1 MKATLEA
8 HFGTDL
14 DVVNAARVSFSNKS
28 DWDYKDCGHADCGP
42 ECPGEFPI
50 LKARDANL
58 IQYLARG
65 LRKSEWELVLQEFA
79 DNGSVHHFGQ
89 GELKE
94 RALFNIESSVI
105 NLMNMAQHW
114 VPFTHNY
121 IRFHMVAPVP
131 IARQCFKHKVGFTE
145 SEESRRYI
153 KTTPT
158 LYIPEEFRAS
168 AEDVK
173 QGSGGK
179 HTHSDAWQHSYVN
192 VATNAISMYEAMIK
206 DGVAPEQARFV
217 LPQGCEVQW
226 IWSGNLASF
235 ARYVI
240 QRSDP
245 HAQLESQMLAKQ
257 VSDQIAPLFPVS
269 WAALVNS
276 GRTFTTED

>member
-8 HFGTDL
+8 HYGTDL
-14 DVVNAARVSFSNKS
+14 DVVNAARVSFANKS
-28 DWDYKDCGHADCGP
+28 SLDEQGN
-42 ECPGEFPI
+42 
-50 LKARDANL
+50 LRARDANL

-65 LRKSEWELVLQEFA
+65 LRKSEWNEVLA
-79 DNGSVHHFGQ
+79 TIASNGHEYLTCDPSNG
-89 GELKE
+89 LKNNE
-94 RALFNIESSVI
+94 EIIS

-121 IRFHMVAPVP
+121 IKFHMVAPVP
-131 IARQCFKHKVGFTE
+131 IARQCFKHKVGLTE

-158 LYIPEEFRAS
+158 LYIPDEFRAS

-179 HTHSDAWQHSYVN
+179 HPQSEDYVRWYKEMCT
-192 VATNAISMYEAMIK
+192 ASIELYENMIEK
-206 DGVAPEQARFV
+206 GIAPEQARFV

-235 ARYVI
+235 ARFVL

-245 HAQLESQMLAKQ
+245 HAQLESQILAKQ

-276 GRTFTTED
+276 GRTFDVE